1 MIDLLTAIG
10 CSACVSMVMRWSE
23 GYVQD
28 KTGILAVNYM
38 ICSLCALLC
47 CSAIGFDAPS
57 FACGALMGVL
67 LVAGLILLQY
77 NIHRHGMI
85 VPSLYTRLGVIV
97 PILFSIVLFDERP
110 AMIQLLGIALAIVS
124 IIFLNS
130 RKGEKGIGWS
140 LILLLAANGT
150 CDAMNKVYE
159 TAGSPVYS
167 GQFLMIAFVCAM
179 LLSLFMLLT
188 GNGRIGKREAL
199 AGVLLGIPNYFSS
212 RFLLYSLQTL
222 DAIIVYPMYSV
233 LTVIVITLL
242 GMGIWHERITK
253 RTALGMLLILLSVA
267 FMNVR

>member
-1 MIDLLTAIG
+1 MIDLLAAIG

-28 KTGILAVNYM
+28 KTGMLAVNYM
-38 ICSLCALLC
+38 VCSLFALLC
-47 CSAIGFDAPS
+47 CSAIDFDAPS

-77 NIHRHGMI
+77 NIYRHGVI
-85 VPSLYTRLGVIV
+85 VSSLYTRLGVIV

-110 AMIQLLGIALAIVS
+110 AVIQLLGIALAIVS

-179 LLSLFMLLT
+179 LLSLFLLLT

-199 AGVLLGIPNYFSS
+199 AGVMLGIPNYFSS

>member
-1 MIDLLTAIG
+1 MIDLLAAIG

-28 KTGILAVNYM
+28 KTGMLAVNYM
-38 ICSLCALLC
+38 VCSLCALLC
-47 CSAIGFDAPS
+47 CSAIGFDVPS

-77 NIHRHGMI
+77 NIHRHGVI
-85 VPSLYTRLGVIV
+85 VSSLYTRLGVIV

-179 LLSLFMLLT
+179 LLSL
-188 GNGRIGKREAL
+188 
-199 AGVLLGIPNYFSS
+199 
-212 RFLLYSLQTL
+212 
-222 DAIIVYPMYSV
+222 
-233 LTVIVITLL
+233 
-242 GMGIWHERITK
+242 
-253 RTALGMLLILLSVA
+253 
-267 FMNVR
+267 

>member
-1 MIDLLTAIG
+1 MIDLLAAIG

-28 KTGILAVNYM
+28 KTGMLAVNYM
-38 ICSLCALLC
+38 VCSLFALLC

-77 NIHRHGMI
+77 NIHRHGVI
-85 VPSLYTRLGVIV
+85 VSSLYTRLG
-97 PILFSIVLFDERP
+97 ERP

>member
-1 MIDLLTAIG
+1 MIDLLAAIG

-28 KTGILAVNYM
+28 KTGMLAVNYM
-38 ICSLCALLC
+38 VCSLFALLC

-77 NIHRHGMI
+77 NIHRHGVI
-85 VPSLYTRLGVIV
+85 VSSLYTRLGVIV

-167 GQFLMIAFVCAM
+167 GQFLMIAFVCA
-179 LLSLFMLLT
+179 
-188 GNGRIGKREAL
+188 REAL